1 MKKTKQTNEE
11 KELMKM
17 KKAELVDLVQIYKGT
32 VDLVESDSRDYINE
46 LESGM
51 ALERTEL
58 AQEKSLLKKR
68 LYTQYWITTVSVTF
82 TLILWLLTWFRG

>member
-32 VDLVESDSRDYINE
+32 VDLVESDSRNYINK
-46 LESGM
+46 LEAGM
-51 ALERTEL
+51 ALERTTMR
-58 AQEKSLLKKR
+58 QEKSSLKKR